1 MSVDDVSVGSVLER
15 ATRDGLVVGL
25 AFVAMAEGRGVIGAE
40 VADVS
45 GSVSVAPYLLEMNGW
60 ATFDLGEY
68 E

>member
-1 MSVDDVSVGSVLER
+1 MSVSVGSVLER
-15 ATRDGLVVGL
+15 AIRDGLVVGL
-25 AFVAMAEGRGVIGAE
+25 AFVVTAPGRGLIGAE

-60 ATFDLGEY
+60 ATLDLGEY